1 MPINALRRLHEAT
14 ASEVESLSISRIE
27 SRRYVMH
34 FLADRLLAIAPRNLV
49 DLIDP
54 CRFNQPK
61 LLQLLTTTMKDGLPA
76 SGCELNDAVQREFAK
91 PEATLFVL
99 AASSGCMLQHALLHL
114 AGGDREQEG
123 DLKIPGVEVITGPL
137 NQEIEDLKRIP
148 PLLSFSPL
156 SPPLGLSDTDAMTE
170 DSASDLQR
178 PTSNRL
184 REEDDIQTPKQRHLQ
199 LISSS
204 REIWDDIHTDYN
216 RTGRTRYHHAQSF
229 RPSIPLCW
237 RKKYRGG
244 LPPLSSPPFSLRA
257 KLYKTESFL
266 IEDMAG
272 ALIQSINIPASL
284 AGPRNGKFQGPGKV
298 KRAISMMVSLQT
310 PGLRMR
316 SFSGL
321 RVGNAL
327 DSLRYS
333 QKDFHSKMRA
343 VISVRKGIASR
354 GVVRAMFER
363 FTEKAIKVIMLA
375 QEEARRLGHN
385 FVGTEQILL
394 GLIGEGTGI
403 AAKVLKSMGI
413 NLKDARVEVEK
424 IIGRGS
430 GFVAVEIPFTPR
442 AKRVLELSLEEAR
455 QLGHNYI
462 GSEHLLLGLLRE
474 GEGVAARV
482 LENLGADPA
491 NIRTQVIRMVGENT
505 EAVSAGVGGG
515 STGNKMPTL
524 EEYGTN
530 LTKLAEEGKLDP
542 VVGRQQQIE
551 RVTQILGRRTKNNPC
566 LIGEPGVG
574 KTAIAEGLAQRI
586 ANGDVPETIEGKK
599 VITLD
604 MGLLV
609 AGTKYRGEFEERLKK
624 LMEEIKQ
631 SDEIILFIDEV
642 HTLIGAGAA
651 EGAIDAANILKPAL
665 ARGELQCIGATT
677 LDEYRKHI
685 EKDAALERRFQPVKV
700 PEPTVD
706 ETIQILKGLRER
718 YEIHHKLRY
727 TDESLVAAAQLSYQY
742 ISDRFLPDKAI
753 DLIDEA
759 GSRVRLRHAQLPE
772 EARELE
778 KELRQITKEKN
789 EAVRGQDFEK
799 AGELRDREMDLKAQ
813 ISAVADKSK
822 EMSKAETEA
831 GDGGAVV
838 TEADIQ
844 HIVSSWT
851 GIPVEKVSTDESDR
865 LLKMEEIL
873 HKRVIGQDEAVKAI
887 SRAIR
892 RARVGL
898 KNPSRPI
905 ASFIFSGPTGVG
917 KSELAKA
924 LAAYYFGSEEAMIRL
939 DMSEFME
946 RHTVSKLI
954 GSPPGYVGYTE
965 GGQLTEAV
973 RRRPYTVVLFDE
985 IEKAHPDVFNMMLQI
1000 LEDGRLTDSKG
1011 RTVDFKNTLLIMT
1024 SNVGSSV
1031 IEKGGRRIGFDLEY
1045 DEKDSSYNRI
1055 KSLVT
1060 EELKQYFRPEFLNRL
1075 DEMIVFRQLTKQEVK
1090 EIADIMLKEV
1100 FQRLE
1105 MKDIELQVTERFRD
1119 RVVEE
1124 GYNPSYGA
1132 RPLRRAI
1139 MRLLE
1144 DSMAEKMLSCEIKGG
1159 DSVIVDVDSDGN
1171 VIVLNGS
1178 GGATLE
1184 PLAEAPL
1191 SI

>member
-1 MPINALRRLHEAT
+1 MARVLAQ
-14 ASEVESLSISRIE
+14 SLS
-27 SRRYVMH
+27 V
-34 FLADRLLAIAPRNLV
+34 PGLV
-49 DLIDP
+49 AGHK
-54 CRFNQPK
+54 QSQHK
-61 LLQLLTTTMKDGLPA
+61 G
-76 SGCELNDAVQREFAK
+76 SGK
-91 PEATLFVL
+91 
-99 AASSGCMLQHALLHL
+99 S
-114 AGGDREQEG
+114 
-123 DLKIPGVEVITGPL
+123 
-137 NQEIEDLKRIP
+137 KR
-148 PLLSFSPL
+148 S
-156 SPPLGLSDTDAMTE
+156 
-170 DSASDLQR
+170 
-178 PTSNRL
+178 
-184 REEDDIQTPKQRHLQ
+184 
-199 LISSS
+199 
-204 REIWDDIHTDYN
+204 
-216 RTGRTRYHHAQSF
+216 
-229 RPSIPLCW
+229 
-237 RKKYRGG
+237 
-244 LPPLSSPPFSLRA
+244 
-257 KLYKTESFL
+257 
-266 IEDMAG
+266 
-272 ALIQSINIPASL
+272 
-284 AGPRNGKFQGPGKV
+284 V
-298 KRAISMMVSLQT
+298 KMMCALQT
-310 PGLRMR
+310 SGSRM
-316 SFSGL
+316 SGFSGL
-321 RVGNAL
+321 CNFNTMLRPGL
-327 DSLRYS
+327 DFRSKVSLATSSR
-333 QKDFHSKMRA
+333 RA
-343 VISVRKGIASR
+343 RAKRFIP
-354 GVVRAMFER
+354 RAMFER

-482 LENLGADPA
+482 LENLGADPT
-491 NIRTQVIRMVGENT
+491 NIRTQVIRMVGE
-505 EAVSAGVGGG
+505 SADSVTATVGSG
-515 STGNKMPTL
+515 SSNNKMPTL

-542 VVGRQQQIE
+542 VVGRQPQIE

-609 AGTKYRGEFEERLKK
+609 AGTKYR
-624 LMEEIKQ
+624 
-631 SDEIILFIDEV
+631 V

-685 EKDAALERRFQPVKV
+685 EKDPALERRFQPVKV

-727 TDESLVAAAQLSYQY
+727 TDEALVAAAQLSYQY

-759 GSRVRLRHAQLPE
+759 GSRVRLQHAQLPE
-772 EARELE
+772 EAKELDKEVRKIVKE
-778 KELRQITKEKN
+778 KEES
-789 EAVRGQDFEK
+789 VRNQDFEK
-799 AGELRDREMDLKAQ
+799 AGELRDKEMDLKAQ
-813 ISAVADKSK
+813 ISALVEKGK
-822 EMSKAETEA
+822 EMSKAETETA
-831 GDGGAVV
+831 DEGPIV
-838 TEADIQ
+838 TEVDIQ

-851 GIPVEKVSTDESDR
+851 GIPVDKVSADESDR
-865 LLKMEEIL
+865 LLKMEDTL
-873 HKRVIGQDEAVKAI
+873 HKRIIGQDEAVKAI
-887 SRAIR
+887 CRAIR

-898 KNPSRPI
+898 KNPNRPI

-1031 IEKGGRRIGFDLEY
+1031 IEKGGRRIGFDLDY

-1075 DEMIVFRQLTKQEVK
+1075 DEMIVFRQLTKLEVK

-1100 FQRLE
+1100 FQRLKVKE
-1105 MKDIELQVTERFRD
+1105 IELQVTERFRD
-1119 RVVEE
+1119 RVVDE

-1144 DSMAEKMLSCEIKGG
+1144 DSMAEKMLAREIKEG

-1178 GGATLE
+1178 SGTPESL
-1184 PLAEAPL
+1184 PEAL